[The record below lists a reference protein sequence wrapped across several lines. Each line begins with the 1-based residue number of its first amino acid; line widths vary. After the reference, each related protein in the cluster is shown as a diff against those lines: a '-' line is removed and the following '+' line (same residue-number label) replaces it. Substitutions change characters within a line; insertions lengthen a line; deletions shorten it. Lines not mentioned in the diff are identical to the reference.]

1 MTGFKEGTVNGWDDD
16 REDSDDSEP
25 EFEADPSADES
36 SRSEERQSTERAV
49 DSGAGDT
56 VKSGVTDTSAGNIPW
71 ILRRNSIT
79 DGREQ
84 TVQLHLQEETM
95 NVQRTQKSL
104 VENRLGESV
113 RKADLREAALLV
125 GLQHT
130 DDVVDVLKQWGYAL
144 D

>member
-1 MTGFKEGTVNGWDDD
+1 MGGFKEGTVNGWDDEED
-16 REDSDDSEP
+16 DTPDPSTESTPDETPTGGTGLESVSVDADSDSDVDT
-25 EFEADPSADES
+25 AAAS
-36 SRSEERQSTERAV
+36 STASS
-49 DSGAGDT
+49 D
-56 VKSGVTDTSAGNIPW
+56 IPW

-95 NVQRTQKSL
+95 NVQRTQKSII
-104 VENRLGESV
+104 ESRLGESV

-130 DDVVDVLKQWGYAL
+130 DDVVDVLKEWGYAIE
-144 D
+144 

>member
-1 MTGFKEGTVNGWDDD
+1 MGGFKEGTVNGWEEEDDD
-16 REDSDDSEP
+16 QESETKAATT
-25 EFEADPSADES
+25 EFSADES
-36 SRSEERQSTERAV
+36 ESNAASTNADSRVETETEVR
-49 DSGAGDT
+49 SP
-56 VKSGVTDTSAGNIPW
+56 TSSDIPW

-95 NVQRTQKSL
+95 NVQRTQKSII
-104 VENRLGESV
+104 ESRLGESV

-130 DDVVDVLKQWGYAL
+130 DDVVEVLEEWGYAL
-144 D
+144 E